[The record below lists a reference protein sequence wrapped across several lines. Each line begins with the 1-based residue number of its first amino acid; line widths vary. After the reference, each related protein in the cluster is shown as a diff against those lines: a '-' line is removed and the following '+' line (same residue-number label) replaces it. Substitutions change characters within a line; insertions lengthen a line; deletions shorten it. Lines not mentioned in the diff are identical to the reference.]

1 MGTGDLS
8 QSNNSLAD
16 KLPFLYTE
24 NLETPEAGKVSEFSN
39 AADPA
44 KQVHFQELS
53 NRNEGLLSSQGSGTS
68 QLLNHPPIFKN
79 YNASNPQVLYSFL
92 PSEILI
98 EKLDNLAQLASQ
110 VCAAEFAI
118 INLVQN
124 QRIVYTSYI
133 GEMAPLT
140 EQDSSLF
147 IQPRLESEGF
157 EVADLVADER
167 FRHSPFVTDVGIR
180 SLAVAPLRSTEGAEL
195 GSLSVLDRS
204 ARRLTDEQKKA
215 LQTFA
220 SAITA
225 HLEAD
230 AKNLEF
236 QAANQKLNKLEAHL
250 QRASELLCKAEIEKE
265 ELAAMNAELR
275 EITNDKVVQIESLED
290 KEEIYA
296 LVVNSSNDGLWNWD
310 LGTNVINFCD
320 RWKAIIGFDKEEIG
334 NRPDEWLGRIHADD
348 IEAVESDITGHLLGL
363 TPQFQ
368 SEYRIRNRQGNYRW
382 VLSRGRAIWDDAK
395 RIYRMAGLMT
405 DITEQKELEQ
415 QLLHNALHDSL
426 TGLPNRTLFMNKL
439 KRSLTRSQQQ
449 EDYFFAVLFLDLDRF
464 KVINDTLGHQIGDS
478 LLVKL
483 ARKLEHSVRPG
494 DIVARLGGDEFGI
507 LIENIASVS
516 DASHTATRIQQELAH
531 PFNLGGN
538 EVFVSAS
545 IGISHSLI
553 PYNSPEDFIRN
564 ADTAMYR
571 AKDKGRGG
579 YELFDLDMQAKESA
593 RVQLEVDLR
602 RALAHQEF
610 ELHYQPI
617 ISLEN
622 WKITGFEALIRWNHP
637 TQGFIS
643 PLRFI
648 PIAEETGLVIKIGQ
662 WVIREACQ
670 QIKTWQQ
677 RFAGEPHLFMSINLS
692 AKQFS
697 DANLISQIQNILAET
712 LIDPSTL
719 KIEITESAIIE
730 NIDMATDVINQL
742 KALGVKISLDDFGTG
757 YSSLSYLHR
766 FPIDTLKI
774 DRSFV
779 TRMNMPKNCEIV
791 STILTLA
798 NNLGLDVVAEGVET
812 KEQILQLTGMKC
824 DYVQGYLLSRP
835 MDGVEM
841 TKLIE
846 DTYHKGISQNNMGIG
861 EENIS

>member
-8 QSNNSLAD
+8 QANNLNNGQPFFYSHNLDTSKPAKKAAYSYDNGSPEPPLSPGVNDELVADQAIDNLQPASSLPSLYQGEPTSPLPHQSFQVAESVVERMNELARLAIQVCASRFAILTLLKDRKNIYVSYIGDLPHLTDLDLNLLTVENRNGLEVEDTSTDNRFNHYPLITNSGIRFFAVSPLVSQSGNLIGSLTILD
-16 KLPFLYTE
+16 KLPKSTTIYQ
-24 NLETPEAGKVSEFSN
+24 KN
-39 AADPA
+39 AL
-44 KQVHFQELS
+44 K
-53 NRNEGLLSSQGSGTS
+53 
-68 QLLNHPPIFKN
+68 
-79 YNASNPQVLYSFL
+79 
-92 PSEILI
+92 
-98 EKLDNLAQLASQ
+98 
-110 VCAAEFAI
+110 
-118 INLVQN
+118 
-124 QRIVYTSYI
+124 
-133 GEMAPLT
+133 
-140 EQDSSLF
+140 SL
-147 IQPRLESEGF
+147 
-157 EVADLVADER
+157 
-167 FRHSPFVTDVGIR
+167 
-180 SLAVAPLRSTEGAEL
+180 
-195 GSLSVLDRS
+195 
-204 ARRLTDEQKKA
+204 
-215 LQTFA
+215 A

-225 HLEAD
+225 HVEVEQTNFELASTRRSVLHLENHLQKTAELLSQTVAEKESLA
-230 AKNLEF
+230 AKNLELIELT
-236 QAANQKLNKLEAHL
+236 QK
-250 QRASELLCKAEIEKE
+250 KAE
-265 ELAAMNAELR
+265 
-275 EITNDKVVQIESLED
+275 QIESLED
-290 KEEIYA
+290 RGEIYA

-310 LGTNVINFCD
+310 LGTNFINFCD
-320 RWKAIIGFDKEEIG
+320 RWKAIIGYEKDEIG
-334 NRPDEWLGRIHADD
+334 NRPDEWLGRVHPDD
-348 IEAVESDITGHLLGL
+348 IESVESDITGHLLGL

-368 SEYRIRNRQGNYRW
+368 SEYRIRNQKGEYRW
-382 VLSRGRAIWDDAK
+382 VLSRGRAIWDDTK

-439 KRSLTRSQQQ
+439 KRALTRSQQQ
-449 EDYFFAVLFLDLDRF
+449 ENYFFAVLFLDLDRF

-478 LLVKL
+478 LLIKL
-483 ARKLEHSVRPG
+483 ARKLENSVRPG

-507 LIENIASVS
+507 IIDNIACVN
-516 DASHTATRIQQELAH
+516 DAAHTATRIQQELSY

-545 IGISHSLI
+545 IGISHSLL

-602 RALAHQEF
+602 RALAHEEF

-662 WVIREACQ
+662 WVIREACN
-670 QIKTWQQ
+670 QIKLWQQ
-677 RFAGEPHLFMSINLS
+677 RFNVEPPMFMSINLS

-697 DANLISQIQNILAET
+697 DGNLINQIQGVLTET
-712 LIDPSTL
+712 DIDPSTV

-730 NIDMATDVINQL
+730 NIEMATEVINQL
-742 KALGVKISLDDFGTG
+742 KSLGVKISLDDFGTG

-798 NNLGLDVVAEGVET
+798 NNLGLDVIAEGVET

-835 MDGVEM
+835 MDGAEM
-841 TKLIE
+841 TKLVE
-846 DTYHKGISQNNMGIG
+846 ETYHKGIRQENIGIG
-861 EENIS
+861 DDNVS

>member
-1 MGTGDLS
+1 MGTGDLN
-8 QSNNSLAD
+8 QANNTGNLPYFYAP
-16 KLPFLYTE
+16 KLVATDSTQ
-24 NLETPEAGKVSEFSN
+24 ETSFAF
-39 AADPA
+39 AADSA
-44 KQVHFQELS
+44 
-53 NRNEGLLSSQGSGTS
+53 NQGE
-68 QLLNHPPIFKN
+68 
-79 YNASNPQVLYSFL
+79 
-92 PSEILI
+92 PSELLMKSGLTNQRNDSPPPAAQPAAASSYSPSKPQALHIPQPSEPLI
-98 EKLDNLAQLASQ
+98 GKLDDLARLATQ
-110 VCAAEFAI
+110 FCAARYAI
-118 INLVQN
+118 ISLVEQE
-124 QRIVYTSYI
+124 RVIYTSYI
-133 GEMAPLT
+133 GELLPLR
-140 EQDSSLF
+140 EQEFPLL
-147 IQPRLESEGF
+147 IQTVIKS
-157 EVADLVADER
+157 DLVEIADTLVDER
-167 FRHSPFVTDVGIR
+167 FKNSSLVVDLGVRFLAAAPIVTE
-180 SLAVAPLRSTEGAEL
+180 EGAAI
-195 GSLSVLDRS
+195 GSISVLDS
-204 ARRLTDEQKKA
+204 ASKNLNHDQKKA
-215 LQTFA
+215 LKTLA
-220 SAITA
+220 SALAA

-230 AKNLEF
+230 RQNLHLQVARE
-236 QAANQKLNKLEAHL
+236 KVIKLESHL
-250 QRASELLCKAEIEKE
+250 QKSSEMLRKAETEKE
-265 ELAAMNAELR
+265 ELAAVNTELMALAN
-275 EITNDKVVQIESLED
+275 EKSEQIESLED
-290 KEEIYA
+290 KEEIYS

-310 LGTNVINFCD
+310 LGTNVITFCD
-320 RWKAIIGFDKEEIG
+320 RWKAIIGYAPDEIG
-334 NRPDEWLGRIHADD
+334 NRPDEWLSRIHADD
-348 IEAVESDITGHLLGL
+348 VEAVESDITGHLLGL

-368 SEYRIRNRQGNYRW
+368 SEYRIRNHQGEYRW
-382 VLSRGRAIWDDAK
+382 VLSRGRAIWDDNK

-405 DITEQKELEQ
+405 DITEQKELEH

-478 LLVKL
+478 LLIKL

-507 LIENIASVS
+507 IIENIASID
-516 DASHTATRIQQELAH
+516 DASHTASRIQQELAH

-545 IGISHSLI
+545 IGISHSLL

-637 TQGFIS
+637 SQGFIS

-662 WVIREACQ
+662 WVIREACHQ
-670 QIKTWQQ
+670 VKLWQQ
-677 RFAGEPHLFMSINLS
+677 KFNGDPPLFMSINLS

-697 DANLISQIQNILAET
+697 DVNLISQINQIIAET
-712 LIDPSTL
+712 QIDPGTL

-742 KALGVKISLDDFGTG
+742 KTLGVKISLDDFGTG

-846 DTYHKGISQNNMGIG
+846 DTYHKGISQTSINISD
-861 EENIS
+861 ENIS

>member
-1 MGTGDLS
+1 MGTGNLS
-8 QSNNSLAD
+8 QPNNTDNLPYFNAQNLVNTDSAQETGFSYDVDSANQEGQPELPMANKTGVTD
-16 KLPFLYTE
+16 QRNDSPQPSIHPSKLGHHPHTE
-24 NLETPEAGKVSEFSN
+24 LQALHS
-39 AADPA
+39 
-44 KQVHFQELS
+44 FQ
-53 NRNEGLLSSQGSGTS
+53 
-68 QLLNHPPIFKN
+68 
-79 YNASNPQVLYSFL
+79 
-92 PSEILI
+92 PSELLI
-98 EKLDNLAQLASQ
+98 VKLDELAKLAAQ
-110 VCAAEFAI
+110 FCASRYAI
-118 INLVQN
+118 ICLFEND
-124 QRIVYTSYI
+124 RIVYISYV
-133 GEMAPLT
+133 GELLLLREEEFPLI
-140 EQDSSLF
+140 L
-147 IQPRLESEGF
+147 QPVMKPDVSEIP
-157 EVADLVADER
+157 DTLVDER
-167 FRHSPFVTDVGIR
+167 FINSALVTDTGIR
-180 SLAVAPLRSTEGAEL
+180 FIATAPILAEC
-195 GSLSVLDRS
+195 GSGIGSISVLDS
-204 ARRLTDEQKKA
+204 SSKRLTSDQIKGLKTIA
-215 LQTFA
+215 TA
-220 SAITA
+220 MSA

-230 AKNLEF
+230 YKNLQLQSFNE
-236 QAANQKLNKLEAHL
+236 KVIKLESHL
-250 QRASELLCKAEIEKE
+250 QKSSELLRKAETEKE
-265 ELAAMNAELR
+265 ELAAMNAELLAL
-275 EITNDKVVQIESLED
+275 TNEKEEQIESLED
-290 KEEIYA
+290 KEEIYS

-310 LGTNVINFCD
+310 LGTNVITFCD
-320 RWKAIIGFDKEEIG
+320 RWKAIIGYAPDEIS

-348 IEAVESDITGHLLGL
+348 VEGVESDITGHLLGL

-368 SEYRIRNRQGNYRW
+368 SEYRIRNHQGEYRW
-382 VLSRGRAIWDDAK
+382 VLSRGRAIWDDEK

-405 DITEQKELEQ
+405 DITEQKELEH

-478 LLVKL
+478 LLIKL
-483 ARKLEHSVRPG
+483 ARKLEQSVRPG

-507 LIENIASVS
+507 ILENIASVD
-516 DASHTATRIQQELAH
+516 DASHTATRIQQELSY

-571 AKDKGRGG
+571 AKDKGRGC

-670 QIKTWQQ
+670 QVKLWQQ
-677 RFAGEPHLFMSINLS
+677 KFNGDPALFMSINLS

-697 DANLISQIQNILAET
+697 DANLISQINQIISET
-712 LIDPSTL
+712 QIDPGTL

-835 MDGVEM
+835 MCGLEM

-846 DTYHKGISQNNMGIG
+846 DTYHKGISQTNINIG
-861 EENIS
+861 DENIS